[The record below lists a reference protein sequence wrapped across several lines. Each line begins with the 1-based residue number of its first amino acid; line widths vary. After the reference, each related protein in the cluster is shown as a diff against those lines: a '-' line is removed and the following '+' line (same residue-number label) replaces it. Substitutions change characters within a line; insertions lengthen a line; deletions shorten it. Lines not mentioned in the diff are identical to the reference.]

1 VPAATFRE
9 WGRNACIDLSSG
21 RLFDTE
27 VHVLRRLLKGASIGD
42 DKASQLTR
50 RRYIIS
56 DFITRL
62 KAIEKS
68 EKEK

>member
-1 VPAATFRE
+1 M
-9 WGRNACIDLSSG
+9 
-21 RLFDTE
+21 
-27 VHVLRRLLKGASIGD
+27 RRLLKGASIGD